1 MKTEIHPKYFDT
13 ATATCA
19 CGAIFA
25 VGSTK
30 EKIQVEI
37 CSQCHP
43 FYTGTDK
50 VLDTAGRVERFKTRA
65 AAAKP
70 RKLDKLNKVNK
81 LNKEE
86 KKEKTAKKVK

>member
-1 MKTEIHPKYFDT
+1 MLFHLNKDMKTDIHPKYFDT

-19 CGAIFA
+19 CGATFA

-65 AAAKP
+65 AAASKVAKP
-70 RKLDKLNKVNK
+70 KAV
-81 LNKEE
+81 
-86 KKEKTAKKVK
+86 KKTPKKAK